1 MVERVSEKATHLLKF
16 NKEIE
21 FLDIINELKK
31 IDLTKG
37 KLNSI
42 IADCVTFTPF
52 YPLKAKDRRFK
63 NLSFD
68 DRAYLKKLA
77 IIFPRKYMDLRS
89 CRSAFDR
96 SIKVISKDVSKNS
109 NWLIWTSAL
118 ALLAVIIAPHL
129 ATWIGS
135 TFLGLSGA
143 AATSAG
149 LALLGGGAISAGGL
163 GMAGGTIAIMVGG
176 AIIGYGV
183 GNSKYKTHIRGLS
196 NEAILLYCA
205 QLCSVLDLYGKE
217 KKLIIKEYCKS
228 SRILQSDLEQ
238 DVDEYFINTY
248 KLDRDK
254 KKAKDLKRNP
264 RY

>member
-1 MVERVSEKATHLLKF
+1 M
-16 NKEIE
+16 
-21 FLDIINELKK
+21 
-31 IDLTKG
+31 
-37 KLNSI
+37 
-42 IADCVTFTPF
+42 
-52 YPLKAKDRRFK
+52 
-63 NLSFD
+63 
-68 DRAYLKKLA
+68 
-77 IIFPRKYMDLRS
+77 
-89 CRSAFDR
+89 
-96 SIKVISKDVSKNS
+96 
-109 NWLIWTSAL
+109 
-118 ALLAVIIAPHL
+118 

-183 GNSKYKTHIRGLS
+183 GSSKYKTHIRGLS
-196 NEAILLYCA
+196 NEAILYCTIMFSFRP
-205 QLCSVLDLYGKE
+205 LWKR
-217 KKLIIKEYCKS
+217 KLIIKEYCKS

-254 KKAKDLKRNP
+254 KSKDLRENP

>member
-1 MVERVSEKATHLLKF
+1 MQEKWLSEWSEKATHLLKF

-89 CRSAFDR
+89 ADLL
-96 SIKVISKDVSKNS
+96 
-109 NWLIWTSAL
+109 LI
-118 ALLAVIIAPHL
+118 
-129 ATWIGS
+129 G
-135 TFLGLSGA
+135 
-143 AATSAG
+143 
-149 LALLGGGAISAGGL
+149 
-163 GMAGGTIAIMVGG
+163 
-176 AIIGYGV
+176 
-183 GNSKYKTHIRGLS
+183 R
-196 NEAILLYCA
+196 
-205 QLCSVLDLYGKE
+205 
-217 KKLIIKEYCKS
+217 
-228 SRILQSDLEQ
+228 
-238 DVDEYFINTY
+238 
-248 KLDRDK
+248 
-254 KKAKDLKRNP
+254 
-264 RY
+264 